1 VPPTS
6 SRRKGQEQQ
15 WRTAV
20 AMPDLP
26 QPQEPSRLHQRKTM
40 IEILTGVAFGILLV
54 AVLSFLFG
62 FISAWVK
69 DKQ

>member
-1 VPPTS
+1 
-6 SRRKGQEQQ
+6 
-15 WRTAV
+15 
-20 AMPDLP
+20 
-26 QPQEPSRLHQRKTM
+26 M